1 MANFYT
7 KSLILIHPTVL
18 SDGME
23 PRNISKVQSMRRS
36 LRSSLRRRAS
46 VASATEERRKIVASL
61 NLEMGIQPSK
71 SPVRSNVGAERRT
84 QSVDAITVL
93 GGTDGIITG
102 GSVPPEQRG
111 HVTHLVF
118 AETHL
123 SGQHCL
129 IGPIYNT
136 IIGR

>member
-18 SDGME
+18 SDGLE

-46 VASATEERRKIVASL
+46 IASANEERRKIIQSL
-61 NLEMGIQPSK
+61 NLEMGIKQPATGK
-71 SPVRSNVGAERRT
+71 SPNRAGGQERRAM
-84 QSVDAITVL
+84 SVDAIGVDGAGVVP
-93 GGTDGIITG
+93 GGGV
-102 GSVPPEQRG
+102 SPEQRS

-118 AETHL
+118 GETHV
-123 SGQHCL
+123 SG
-129 IGPIYNT
+129 
-136 IIGR
+136 